1 MVNTSQPI
9 KRILTAMSWKRLTID
24 DVKLVLA
31 QDEIDKLSELS
42 LSPELTSVVNDTC
55 DLIAST
61 WRGAIQAKGNSID
74 PRDFYL
80 PSCYWYHALAMIR
93 QALWTRFPNSGV
105 IALDERRVKE
115 YEAAMELLKQ
125 PYLEVDKVEW
135 YLPDGTP
142 NPELSA
148 YTQDGTGGSSMLT
161 PWLRFPDDVPMIE
174 DWKPWTWKPSEVVQ

>member
-1 MVNTSQPI
+1 
-9 KRILTAMSWKRLTID
+9 MSWKRLTID

-31 QDEIDKLSELS
+31 QDEIDKLGELS

-55 DLIAST
+55 DLIADT
-61 WRGAIQAKGNSID
+61 WRGAIKAKGNSMD
-74 PRDFYL
+74 PREHFL

-115 YEAAMELLKQ
+115 YENALELLKQ
-125 PYLEVDKVEW
+125 PYLEVDAVEW
-135 YLPDGTP
+135 FLPDGKP

-148 YTQDGTGGSSMLT
+148 YTKDGTGGSSMLT
-161 PWLRFPDDVPMIE
+161 PWLRFPEDAPVIE
-174 DWKPWTWKPSEVVQ
+174 DFKPWTIPFEKEVF